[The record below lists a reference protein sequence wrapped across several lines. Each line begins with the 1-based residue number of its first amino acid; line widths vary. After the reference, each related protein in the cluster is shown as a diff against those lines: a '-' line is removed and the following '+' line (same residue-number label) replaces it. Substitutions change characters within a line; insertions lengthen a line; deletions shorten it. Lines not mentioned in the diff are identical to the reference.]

1 MISLRMNTKLLHAAL
16 GAALSLPIT
25 AGVVVAQR
33 PLTSA
38 EVGQAREMDAYVAR
52 AMKDW
57 DVAGLAIAV
66 VKDGRV
72 VFKNAYGVRE
82 IGKPEPV
89 DTSTLFA
96 IASTTK
102 AMTTASIGMLV
113 DEKKLSWDDPV
124 TKYIPSLEMYD
135 PFVTKE
141 LTVRD
146 LLTHRTGLGNA
157 DYMWDLDDYT
167 MPEIIQRLKL
177 IKPEYSFRSGFVY
190 QNVMYMMAG
199 QVVEAA
205 SGMPWSKF
213 VETRIFQPVG
223 MRSAVTL
230 ERFIPPGANRATPHW
245 RLGGD
250 TLVVVH
256 YTDGESIGP
265 AGGVWSNISDM
276 ARWMQF
282 LLDSGKVGGK
292 RLIQPATYAELFRPQ
307 VVVPSSEFYPTA
319 SLTKPHW
326 TTYGLGWFQED
337 YNGRMLNFHTGSL
350 NGMVSII
357 GLIQDEGFG
366 VYVLANVD
374 HAEVRH
380 ALMYKAADLFLGD
393 PPRDWSTELNAL
405 YAKRR
410 ARDDSLNRARFASH
424 AIGTTASLPLSKYA
438 GSYEDPLFGRV
449 EVVEKAGK
457 LRLIAGRN
465 YAGDLEHWENETFRI
480 HFDQSWQ
487 GMDLITFEVHNGVA
501 SSVNFGGVTLPR
513 VERAPTVH

>member
-1 MISLRMNTKLLHAAL
+1 MMLIRSVSKISRMSLLLFIASPL
-16 GAALSLPIT
+16 VVST
-25 AGVVVAQR
+25 ARGQNND
-33 PLTSA
+33 A
-38 EVGQAREMDAYVAR
+38 EQARAREMDAYVAK
-52 AMKDW
+52 AVKDW

-66 VKDGRV
+66 VKDGHV
-72 VFKNAYGVRE
+72 VFRKAYGVRE
-82 IGKPEPV
+82 IGKPAPV

-102 AMTTASIGMLV
+102 AMTVASIAMLV

-124 TKYIPSLEMYD
+124 TKYIPTLQMYD

-177 IKPEYSFRSGFVY
+177 LKPEYSFRSGFVY

-199 QVVEAA
+199 EVVAAA

-213 VETRIFQPVG
+213 VQTRIFQPLG
-223 MRSAVTL
+223 MRSSVTL
-230 ERFIPPGANRATPHW
+230 ERLIPQGADRATPHW

-256 YTDGESIGP
+256 YSDGQSIGP

-276 ARWMQF
+276 SRWMQF
-282 LLDSGKVGGK
+282 LLDSGRVGGR
-292 RLIQPATYAELFRPQ
+292 RLIQPETYAELFKPQ
-307 VVVPSSEFYPTA
+307 VMVPPSEFYPTA
-319 SLTKPHW
+319 ALTKPHW
-326 TTYGLGWFQED
+326 TTYGLGWFQQD
-337 YNGRMLNFHTGSL
+337 YHGRMLNFHTGSL

-374 HAEVRH
+374 HAEIRH

-393 PPRDWSTELNAL
+393 GERDWSTELNAL
-405 YAKRR
+405 YSRRR
-410 ARDDSLNRARFASH
+410 AVDDSLSRARFATH
-424 AIGTTASLPLSKYA
+424 AIGTTPSLPLSKYA

-449 EVVEKAGK
+449 DIVEKAGK

-465 YAGDLEHWENETFRI
+465 YAGDLEHWENDTFRI

-487 GMDLITFEVHNGVA
+487 GMDLITFAVSNATA
-501 SSVNFGGVTLPR
+501 SSVNFGGITLRRIAEGP
-513 VERAPTVH
+513 ATH